1 MGERMSQISGFKRPL
16 QHTNS
21 FTSDRLPQYGVD
33 TPHEHQLG
41 QVLNQIDTWGIDI
54 FRIETLS
61 NNRPLTCVAFAIFQV
76 NDVFYDQIVS
86 CNLRSSLS
94 FLATGTGHTEHSYDT
109 IQSFSSVYDN
119 LRGSLC

>member
-1 MGERMSQISGFKRPL
+1 M
-16 QHTNS
+16 HTNS
-21 FTSDRLPQYGVD
+21 FTSDRLPQYGVE

-41 QVLNQIDTWGIDI
+41 QVLNSVDTWGIDI
-54 FRIETLS
+54 FKIETLS

-76 NDVFYDQIVS
+76 FIQMLISISV
-86 CNLRSSLS
+86 LRMLS
-94 FLATGTGHTEHSYDT
+94 FTGKGHIEHSYDT